1 MNGWNNRDSLVNIL
15 TVVGSSQESRGFSHV
30 RFKEDYESGNVMK
43 AKRLSGNYDG
53 TEIIVKIEEE

>member
-30 RFKEDYESGNVMK
+30 RFNIAHYKGNV
-43 AKRLSGNYDG
+43 NHIDVNF
-53 TEIIVKIEEE
+53 VKKM